1 MWDLC
6 LSVLQVRHQ
15 GSELVHVKDVS
26 ATSDAVCECD
36 AVRRRAVRALLR
48 SSLAALSSPTS
59 CQELCLRL
67 PCMTA
72 ALRLHGQ
79 A

>member
-36 AVRRRAVRALLR
+36 AVLCDAVLCVLCCARRSLR
-48 SSLAALSSPTS
+48 SRPQPHAKS
-59 CQELCLRL
+59 CVCVCR
-67 PCMTA
+67 A
-72 ALRLHGQ
+72 
-79 A
+79 